1 MTSTHTC
8 SSSTSHARR
17 ITAAL
22 FAAGLTTFAS
32 MYSTQALLPSLS
44 AAFGVAPARAA
55 LAVSSTTGFLALA
68 IVPVS
73 ALSSRLGRTRVMT
86 WSAVMSAVIGLLLP
100 LSPSLEV
107 LLAGRAL
114 QGVALAGVPAVAMAY
129 LAEEIGGNGLGAAMG
144 IYVAGTSIG
153 GLSGRLIPAFALD
166 LASWRWAEAAIAVA
180 AAGCTVWFVRALP
193 PSRGFVARPA
203 GMRTALRDLGAPLRH
218 GGLRALFGLAF
229 VLFGGFV
236 SIYNYLGYRLTRAP
250 FELPAAVAGSVFL
263 LYLAGTLAS
272 AAAGRW
278 ADRIGKH
285 RVLAAAV
292 LLMGIGVL
300 VTIPDQLIAVILGI
314 SLCTA
319 GFFGAHAVASTWVG
333 AMAPG
338 YRGAASSLYLFTYY
352 FGGAVIGSA
361 TGIAYATAGWV
372 GLTACVGSLLAVA
385 AVLVWYL
392 TIHARREFE
401 AVAGSQYAHRRV
413 QAAAARTAAATGSL
427 RALTVRLRLGHD
439 RGSHPAS

>member
-1 MTSTHTC
+1 MTST
-8 SSSTSHARR
+8 SHERR
-17 ITAAL
+17 ITTAL
-22 FAAGLTTFAS
+22 FAAGLATFVS
-32 MYSTQALLPSLS
+32 MYSAQALLPSLS
-44 AAFGVAPARAA
+44 AAFGVAPAQAA
-55 LAVSSTTGFLALA
+55 LAVSLTTGFLALA

-73 ALSSRLGRTRVMT
+73 ALSARIGRTRVMT
-86 WSAVMSAVIGLLLP
+86 GSAVMSAAIGLLLP

-129 LAEEIGGNGLGAAMG
+129 LAEEISGDGLGAAMG
-144 IYVAGTSIG
+144 VYVAGTSIG

-166 LASWRWAEAAIAVA
+166 LASWRWAEAAVGVA
-180 AAGCTVWFVRALP
+180 AAGCTVWFVRGLP

-203 GMRTALRDLGAPLRH
+203 GMRTVLRDIGAPLRH
-218 GGLRALFGLAF
+218 GGLLALFGLAF
-229 VLFGGFV
+229 VLVGGFV
-236 SIYNYLGYRLTRAP
+236 SIYNFLGYRLTRPP

-285 RVLAAAV
+285 RVLAASVA
-292 LLMGIGVL
+292 LMGIGIL

-333 AMAPG
+333 AIAPG
-338 YRGAASSLYLFTYY
+338 GAASSLYLFTYY
-352 FGGAVIGSA
+352 LGSA
-361 TGIAYATAGWV
+361 IIGGTAGIAYAKGGWV
-372 GLTACVGSLLAVA
+372 GLAACVGALLVVA

-392 TIHARREFE
+392 TIHARSGVET
-401 AVAGSQYAHRRV
+401 VAASEV
-413 QAAAARTAAATGSL
+413 CAAPTA
-427 RALTVRLRLGHD
+427 
-439 RGSHPAS
+439 

>member
-1 MTSTHTC
+1 MTSTDIRSTG
-8 SSSTSHARR
+8 TSHERR
-17 ITAAL
+17 ITTAL

-32 MYSTQALLPSLS
+32 MYSAQALLPSLS

-55 LAVSSTTGFLALA
+55 LAVSLTTGFLASA

-73 ALSSRLGRTRVMT
+73 ALSARIGRTRVMT
-86 WSAVMSAVIGLLLP
+86 WSAVVSAVIGLLLP

-129 LAEEIGGNGLGAAMG
+129 LAEEIGGDGLGAAMG
-144 IYVAGTSIG
+144 VYVAGTSIG

-180 AAGCTVWFVRALP
+180 AAGCTIWFVRALP

-203 GMRTALRDLGAPLRH
+203 GMRTVLSDLGTPLRH
-218 GGLRALFGLAF
+218 GGLLALFGLAF
-229 VLFGGFV
+229 VLVGGFV
-236 SIYNYLGYRLTRAP
+236 SIYNFLGYRLTRAP
-250 FELPAAVAGSVFL
+250 FELPAVVAGSVFL

-292 LLMGIGVL
+292 TMMGIGVL
-300 VTIPDQLIAVILGI
+300 VTIPDRLITIVLGI

-338 YRGAASSLYLFTYY
+338 NRGAASSLYLFSYY
-352 FGGAVIGSA
+352 LGAAIIGSS
-361 TGIAYATAGWV
+361 TGIAYANGGWV
-372 GLTACVGSLLAVA
+372 GLAICVGALLAVA

-392 TIHARREFE
+392 MIRARLGFE
-401 AVAGSQYAHRRV
+401 AVAGSRV
-413 QAAAARTAAATGSL
+413 CAAPAA
-427 RALTVRLRLGHD
+427 
-439 RGSHPAS
+439 

>member
-1 MTSTHTC
+1 MTSTD
-8 SSSTSHARR
+8 TSHERR
-17 ITAAL
+17 ITTAL

-32 MYSTQALLPSLS
+32 MYSAQALLPSLS
-44 AAFGVAPARAA
+44 AGFGVDPAQAA

-73 ALSSRLGRTRVMT
+73 ALSARIGRTRVMT
-86 WSAVMSAVIGLLLP
+86 WSAVVSAVIGLLLP

-129 LAEEIGGNGLGAAMG
+129 LAEEIDGEGLGAAMG
-144 IYVAGTSIG
+144 VYVAGTSIG

-166 LASWRWAEAAIAVA
+166 LTSWRWADAAIAVA
-180 AAGCTVWFVRALP
+180 AAGCTVWFVRGLP

-203 GMRTALRDLGAPLRH
+203 GMRTVLRDIGAPLRH
-218 GGLRALFGLAF
+218 GGLLALFGLAF
-229 VLFGGFV
+229 VLVGGFV
-236 SIYNYLGYRLTRAP
+236 SIYNFLGYRLTRPP

-285 RVLAAAV
+285 RVLAASVA
-292 LLMGIGVL
+292 LMGGGVL
-300 VTIPDQLIAVILGI
+300 VSIPDQLIAVIVGI
-314 SLCTA
+314 ALCTA
-319 GFFGAHAVASTWVG
+319 GFFGAHAVASAWVG
-333 AMAPG
+333 AIAPG
-338 YRGAASSLYLFTYY
+338 GAASSLYLFTYY
-352 FGGAVIGSA
+352 LGSA
-361 TGIAYATAGWV
+361 IIGGTAGIAYAKGGWAG
-372 GLTACVGSLLAVA
+372 LAACVGALIVVA

-392 TIHARREFE
+392 TIHARRGFE
-401 AVAGSQYAHRRV
+401 AVATSPV
-413 QAAAARTAAATGSL
+413 CAASTA
-427 RALTVRLRLGHD
+427 
-439 RGSHPAS
+439 